1 MKTGGGSD
9 MKPFWKS
16 KTLWVNLGA
25 AAIIIAEFLG
35 EAFLIPVEAQMVILA
50 AINVVLR
57 KVTREPITFGLA
69 EPEDLTH
76 I

>member
-1 MKTGGGSD
+1 

-25 AAIIIAEFLG
+25 AAILIVQFLA
-35 EAFLIPVEAQMVILA
+35 EAFLIPVETQAIILA

>member
-1 MKTGGGSD
+1 

-25 AAIIIAEFLG
+25 AAVLIVQFLS
-35 EAFLIPVEAQMVILA
+35 EAFLIPAEAQMIILA

-57 KVTREPITFGLA
+57 KVTREPITFSPV